1 MEIRTVAFESEL
13 IITLENN
20 QKVVITPFKTNEPGN
35 FKLGIDAPKH
45 VSINR
50 QEIYLRVGRDS
61 DNKDHLL
68 YVFKPLTFFS
78 SK

>member
-20 QKVVITPFKTNEPGN
+20 QKVVITPFKTHEPGN

-50 QEIYLRVGRDS
+50 QEIYLRKQEQLKKEKGQILTDS
-61 DNKDHLL
+61 
-68 YVFKPLTFFS
+68 
-78 SK
+78 

>member
-20 QKVVITPFKTNEPGN
+20 QKVVITPFKTDEPGN

-50 QEIYLRVGRDS
+50 QEIYLRKQEQLKKEKGQTLTDS
-61 DNKDHLL
+61 
-68 YVFKPLTFFS
+68 
-78 SK
+78 

>member
-20 QKVVITPFKTNEPGN
+20 QKVVITPFKTNEPGH
-35 FKLGIDAPKH
+35 FKLRIDAPKH

-50 QEIYLRVGRDS
+50 QEIYLRKQEQLNKEKGQTLTDS
-61 DNKDHLL
+61 
-68 YVFKPLTFFS
+68 
-78 SK
+78 

>member
-1 MEIRTVAFESEL
+1 MEIRTVAFKSEL

-20 QKVVITPFKTNEPGN
+20 QKVVITPFKTNEPGS

-50 QEIYLRVGRDS
+50 QEIYLRKQEQLNKEKGQTLTDS
-61 DNKDHLL
+61 
-68 YVFKPLTFFS
+68 
-78 SK
+78 

>member
-1 MEIRTVAFESEL
+1 MEIRTVTFESEL

-20 QKVVITPFKTNEPGN
+20 QKVVITPFKTHEPGN

-50 QEIYLRVGRDS
+50 QEIYLRKQEQFKKEKEQTLTDS
-61 DNKDHLL
+61 
-68 YVFKPLTFFS
+68 
-78 SK
+78 

>member
-13 IITLENN
+13 IITLKNN
-20 QKVVITPFKTNEPGN
+20 QKVVITPFKTHELGN

-50 QEIYLRVGRDS
+50 QEIYLKKQEQLKKEKGQTLTDS
-61 DNKDHLL
+61 
-68 YVFKPLTFFS
+68 
-78 SK
+78 